1 MFKLEN
7 MPIALKLALVIG
19 LSVLCLAAVAV
30 TGVMSLNRVADS
42 AAKMSASSEELRD
55 AAVLRASALE
65 LSRWEF
71 RLAADPALAAEG
83 AERIA
88 EIREE
93 LRARIDSA
101 RQTANAQQAD
111 LLAALSADLDAY
123 AAALTETVEAAQAAQ
138 GVSLSAA
145 QQRVVEAAR
154 DSRDEIDTLIESV
167 GAYGAATD
175 DAVDRRAEET
185 SNTSTIA
192 GVTMLI
198 VAAIGAALAF
208 GASMLLGR
216 TQIVAPIGRAVRNVR
231 RLAEGE
237 VEFEITG
244 KDRKDE
250 VGDLNRALAK
260 FQDDA
265 RERIEMLEKQEQDA
279 QRKLARAQEV
289 KELTDAFK
297 ASVDESIAAL
307 ASAAQEME
315 ATATSMSST
324 AEETSVETESVSS
337 MTTQTSANIQ
347 TVASATD
354 ELTTAISEVSAQ
366 VGRTADISERAQ
378 ERVAKTQERM
388 ASMAAASQAIDE
400 VTQLIVDVTEQ
411 TKLLALNAT
420 IEAARA
426 GEAGK
431 GFAVVASEVK
441 QLAEQ
446 TEKATASVAEQ
457 IATIKDASE
466 NASEAVGEL
475 DTVVGEVNDIASSV
489 AASAEQQV
497 AATNEISANVNEA
510 AQGAE
515 QVSRSLDALQTA
527 SQGTASASTQV
538 ASTAEELARRSQSLQ
553 EEIERYI
560 EAMEAA

>member
-1 MFKLEN
+1 MIKLEN

-42 AAKMSASSEELRD
+42 AAKMSESSGELR
-55 AAVLRASALE
+55 AAATIRANALE

-71 RLAADPALAAEG
+71 RLAADPSMADQG
-83 AERIA
+83 AQRIG
-88 EIREE
+88 EIRQE
-93 LRARIDSA
+93 LRSQIEIA
-101 RQTANAQQAD
+101 RQTANPQQVD
-111 LLAALSADLDAY
+111 LLSALSADLDAY
-123 AAALTETVEAAQAAQ
+123 AIALMETVEAAQAAR
-138 GVSLSAA
+138 GVTLDAA

-154 DSRDEIDTLIESV
+154 GSRDEIDTLIESV
-167 GAYGAATD
+167 GAYSAATNA
-175 DAVDRRAEET
+175 AVDRRAAET
-185 SNTSTIA
+185 STTSSVA
-192 GVTMLI
+192 GMTMLI
-198 VAAIGAALAF
+198 VAAVGAAIAF
-208 GASMLLGR
+208 GASLLLGR
-216 TQIVAPIGRAVRNVR
+216 TQIVLPIGRAVTNVR

-265 RERIEMLEKQEQDA
+265 RERIEMLDKQEKDA

-289 KELTDAFK
+289 KELTAAFK
-297 ASVDESIAAL
+297 ASVDESISAL
-307 ASAAQEME
+307 AAAAQEME

-324 AEETSVETESVSS
+324 AEETSVETQSVSS

-347 TVASATD
+347 TVASATE
-354 ELTTAISEVSAQ
+354 ELTTAISEVSVQ
-366 VGRTADISERAQ
+366 VARTADISERAQ

-400 VTQLIVDVTEQ
+400 VTKLIVDVTEQ

-457 IATIKDASE
+457 IAMIKDASE
-466 NASEAVGEL
+466 NASLAVGEL
-475 DTVVGEVNDIASSV
+475 ETVVGEVNDIASSV

-553 EEIERYI
+553 GEIERYI

>member
-1 MFKLEN
+1 MIKLEN

-42 AAKMSASSEELRD
+42 AAKMSESSGELR
-55 AAVLRASALE
+55 AAATIRANALE

-71 RLAADPALAAEG
+71 RLAADPSMADQG
-83 AERIA
+83 AQRIG
-88 EIREE
+88 EIRQE
-93 LRARIDSA
+93 LRSQIEIA
-101 RQTANAQQAD
+101 RQTANPQQVD
-111 LLAALSADLDAY
+111 LLSALSADLDAY
-123 AAALTETVEAAQAAQ
+123 AIALMETVEAAQAAR
-138 GVSLSAA
+138 GVTLDAA

-154 DSRDEIDTLIESV
+154 GSRDEIDTLIESV
-167 GAYGAATD
+167 GAYSAATNA
-175 DAVDRRAEET
+175 AVDRRAAET
-185 SNTSTIA
+185 STTSSVA
-192 GVTMLI
+192 GMTMLI
-198 VAAIGAALAF
+198 VAAVGAAIAF
-208 GASMLLGR
+208 GASLLLGR
-216 TQIVAPIGRAVRNVR
+216 TQIVLPIGRAVTNVR

-265 RERIEMLEKQEQDA
+265 RERIEMLAKQEKDA

-289 KELTDAFK
+289 KDLTAAFK

-307 ASAAQEME
+307 AAAAQEME

-324 AEETSVETESVSS
+324 AEETSVETQSVSS

-347 TVASATD
+347 TVASATE
-354 ELTTAISEVSAQ
+354 ELTTAISEVSVQ
-366 VGRTADISERAQ
+366 VARTADISERAQ

-400 VTQLIVDVTEQ
+400 VTKLIVDVTEQ

-457 IATIKDASE
+457 IAMIKDASE
-466 NASEAVGEL
+466 NASLAVGEL
-475 DTVVGEVNDIASSV
+475 ETVVAEVNDIASSV
-489 AASAEQQV
+489 AASAQQQV